1 MKNTQID
8 IDLKCFLVHDSC
20 ISNGNSIEQT
30 RNMTDLK
37 TIETT
42 LVIALFSC
50 FGLYRISV

>member
-8 IDLKCFLVHDSC
+8 IDLKCFLVLDSC